1 MKMSKDEDGQSFSP
15 VDQRKAVADKDK
27 RTKSQ
32 RATAEDKIE
41 EKLLLQL
48 SVLT

>member
-32 RATAEDKIE
+32 RATAKDKIE
-41 EKLLLQL
+41 EKLLSQL